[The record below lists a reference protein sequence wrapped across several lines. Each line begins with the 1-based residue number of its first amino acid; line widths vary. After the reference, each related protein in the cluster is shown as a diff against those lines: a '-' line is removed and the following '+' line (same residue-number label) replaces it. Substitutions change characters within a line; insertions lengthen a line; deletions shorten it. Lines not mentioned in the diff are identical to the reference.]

1 MKLAE
6 VACLGILV
14 ADVYGLPIDEW
25 PQRGRLS
32 LVDEIGVGLGGCAAN
47 TGLSL
52 ARLGVE
58 TAVIGKV
65 GDDGFGRF
73 VRDALA
79 EAGVD
84 SSGVVVDPDNSTS
97 ATMVMIDSEGE
108 RTFLHYVGAN
118 GQVKVE
124 DVDMKLARGAKV
136 FHCAGA
142 FLMPGFDGEP
152 MAEVQKAARAQ
163 GAITS
168 LDTAWDDTGSW
179 LDTLGPCLPYTQIFL
194 PSLAEAEHLTGLVQ
208 PSEVARAL
216 LDMGIETVALKM
228 GPDGSY
234 VANADEAF
242 EVGAYEVEP
251 IDGTGAGD
259 AYVAGFLRAHLA
271 GWDLERTAKFA
282 NAVGALC
289 TTGLG
294 TTAGV
299 RSYAGTIEFLKGY
312 EPDYWAGY

>member
-1 MKLAE
+1 
-6 VACLGILV
+6 
-14 ADVYGLPIDEW
+14 
-25 PQRGRLS
+25 
-32 LVDEIGVGLGGCAAN
+32 
-47 TGLSL
+47 
-52 ARLGVE
+52 
-58 TAVIGKV
+58 
-65 GDDGFGRF
+65 
-73 VRDALA
+73 
-79 EAGVD
+79 
-84 SSGVVVDPDNSTS
+84 
-97 ATMVMIDSEGE
+97 
-108 RTFLHYVGAN
+108 
-118 GQVKVE
+118 
-124 DVDMKLARGAKV
+124 
-136 FHCAGA
+136 
-142 FLMPGFDGEP
+142 MPGFDGEP

-179 LDTLGPCLPYTQIFL
+179 LDTLGPCLPHTQLFL
-194 PSLAEAEHLTGLVQ
+194 RSLAEAEHLTGLIQ
-208 PSEVARAL
+208 PSEVASAL